1 MVAIETKGVQYIR
14 WKLCEMYAFA
24 IVKAMGRV
32 QCTIVHMLETM
43 GSVCLIH

>member
-32 QCTIVHMLETM
+32 HMLETM

>member
-1 MVAIETKGVQYIR
+1 MVAKETKGVQSIR

-32 QCTIVHMLETM
+32 QCTYA
-43 GSVCLIH
+43 